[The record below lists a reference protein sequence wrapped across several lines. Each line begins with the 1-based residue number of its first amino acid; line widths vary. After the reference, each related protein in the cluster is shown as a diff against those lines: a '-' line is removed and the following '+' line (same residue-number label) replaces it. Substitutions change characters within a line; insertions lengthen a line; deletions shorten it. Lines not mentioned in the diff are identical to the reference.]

1 VLSDVAHR
9 IKSMAKLHEMLSEK
23 NLENRV
29 ELGGYLRQLSETIQ
43 ETMHSILYNVKL
55 ELKSDKVEVRQEQ
68 ALLCGLI
75 INELLINIYKHAFL
89 EDDEEGKIQIILTN
103 VDDLVKLEVS
113 DNGVGLPE
121 DFKFEKGESI
131 GMWIVEELLKK
142 LNAQIS
148 VDGVGGARFVISFS
162 SE

>member
-1 VLSDVAHR
+1 
-9 IKSMAKLHEMLSEK
+9 MAKLHEMLSEK

-55 ELKSDKVEVRQEQ
+55 ELKSDRVEVRQEQ

-89 EDDEEGKIQIILTN
+89 EDDEEGKIQIILTHE
-103 VDDLVKLEVS
+103 DDLVKLEVS